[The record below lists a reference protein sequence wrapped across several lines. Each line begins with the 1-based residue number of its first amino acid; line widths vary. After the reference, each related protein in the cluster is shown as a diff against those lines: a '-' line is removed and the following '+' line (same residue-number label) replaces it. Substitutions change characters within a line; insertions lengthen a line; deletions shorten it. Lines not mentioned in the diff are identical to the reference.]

1 MWDNAVTQARK
12 TLEAICFEICT
23 EESLSGKRPVST
35 LSLDEMLAMIERTS
49 LALPKSLPK
58 IMRSLQAFGNLATH
72 DQGESSTINENLCS
86 SCLSML
92 NDLCEWFSEQYL
104 KDIKL
109 LDTTDSILGE
119 KKKLKLPPLLGKN
132 NIVNFGN
139 LEPAKIEKK
148 KELSPTLI
156 NTEIVDEPAKVDVPI
171 KAKRR
176 DRLYDFR
183 SKLKEIDQNLLVP
196 LNELFNKVEQLGLD
210 LNMGSG
216 SRSIKTPFKIAFP
229 DEKNRRG
236 FNRAFNFGI
245 IKSNGTFFNSSCER
259 EIGRHYLTCLS
270 SIIPNTTT
278 RFMEN
283 EFKNTIIQNNG
294 KPVPLK
300 WVLEK
305 QDKWVELICNFLPYI
320 RSKRVD

>member
-1 MWDNAVTQARK
+1 MGMWDNAVTQARK

-92 NDLCEWFSEQYL
+92 DDLCKWFSEQYL

-109 LDTTDSILGE
+109 LDTTDSFLGE
-119 KKKLKLPPLLGKN
+119 KNKLKLPPLFAEKE
-132 NIVNFGN
+132 IAVA
-139 LEPAKIEKK
+139 EPAKIEKK
-148 KELSPTLI
+148 KEELSPTI
-156 NTEIVDEPAKVDVPI
+156 IKTEIVDGPALVDFSI
-171 KAKRR
+171 TAKRKN
-176 DRLYDFR
+176 RLYDFR
-183 SKLKEIDQNLLVP
+183 SQIKEVDQNLLVP
-196 LNELFNKVEQLGLD
+196 LNDLFNKVEQLGLD

-216 SRSIKTPFKIAFP
+216 SRSIKTPFKIVFP
-229 DEKNRRG
+229 DEKNRPG
-236 FNRAFNFGI
+236 FKRAFNFGI
-245 IKSNGTFFNSSCER
+245 IKSNGSFFNSSCER
-259 EIGRHYLTCLS
+259 EIGRNYLTCLS

-305 QDKWVELICNFLPYI
+305 QDKWVELIGKFLPYL
-320 RSKRVD
+320 RSQRVA